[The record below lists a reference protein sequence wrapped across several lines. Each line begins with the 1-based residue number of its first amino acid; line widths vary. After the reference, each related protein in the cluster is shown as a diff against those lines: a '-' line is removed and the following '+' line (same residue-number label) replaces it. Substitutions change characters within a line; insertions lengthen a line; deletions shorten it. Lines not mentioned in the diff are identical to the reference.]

1 MRALGP
7 TGRWRRRRRRPLCWT
22 PQGKTRQL
30 EIQKSEEVLGGNEVW
45 SFNIHVSSSY
55 LSPPTK
61 VDIQPC
67 PVSSEATSGGG
78 EVDTYRG
85 KEEKPE
91 EEEER
96 EKGMKKR
103 EGQILRQ
110 K

>member
-1 MRALGP
+1 M
-7 TGRWRRRRRRPLCWT
+7 
-22 PQGKTRQL
+22 
-30 EIQKSEEVLGGNEVW
+30 
-45 SFNIHVSSSY
+45 
-55 LSPPTK
+55 SPPTK

-85 KEEKPE
+85 KGEKPE

-96 EKGMKKR
+96 EEGMKKR